1 MRRHAF
7 CSIRD
12 GWACLRPCLAGDDF
26 TQGRK
31 TMFERTDEHEQGRI
45 AGTAMM
51 DRLQDESALT
61 TGDGTVEQEMTAHVG
76 ASTEFKGILRYEGTI
91 RIDGKVEGEIHT
103 EGVLLI
109 GRTAVIRATVRA
121 RSIVSCGTIV
131 GNVAATE
138 KIALLEPAV
147 LQGSV
152 TTPLLSMETG
162 VRFRGSLEVPEAG
175 EESSSLHNVS
185 VREVAEVANL

>member
-1 MRRHAF
+1 
-7 CSIRD
+7 
-12 GWACLRPCLAGDDF
+12 
-26 TQGRK
+26 
-31 TMFERTDEHEQGRI
+31 MFERTDEPEQEHGAAI
-45 AGTAMM
+45 ALV
-51 DRLQDESALT
+51 DRLQDEGALT
-61 TGDGTVEQEMTAHVG
+61 LGIKGVEQEMAAHVG

-121 RSIVSCGTIV
+121 RSIVSCGTII

-162 VRFRGSLEVPEAG
+162 VQFRGSLEVPAPG
-175 EESSSLHNVS
+175 EEDAALRNES

>member
-1 MRRHAF
+1 
-7 CSIRD
+7 
-12 GWACLRPCLAGDDF
+12 
-26 TQGRK
+26 
-31 TMFERTDEHEQGRI
+31 MFERSDEQEQG
-45 AGTAMM
+45 TAALV
-51 DRLQDESALT
+51 DRLQDEGALT
-61 TGDGTVEQEMTAHVG
+61 SGGGAVEQELTAHVG
-76 ASTEFKGILRYEGTI
+76 ASTEFKGILCYDGTI

-109 GRTAVIRATVRA
+109 GRTAVIRAKVRA
-121 RSIVSCGTIV
+121 KSIVSCGTII

-162 VRFRGSLEVPEAG
+162 VRFRGSLEVPAPGVEDTALRN
-175 EESSSLHNVS
+175 ESVC
-185 VREVAEVANL
+185 EVAEVANL

>member
-1 MRRHAF
+1 V
-7 CSIRD
+7 IR
-12 GWACLRPCLAGDDF
+12 F
-26 TQGRK
+26 
-31 TMFERTDEHEQGRI
+31 
-45 AGTAMM
+45 
-51 DRLQDESALT
+51 
-61 TGDGTVEQEMTAHVG
+61 DGTV
-76 ASTEFKGILRYEGTI
+76 

-109 GRTAVIRATVRA
+109 GRTAVICATVRA

-185 VREVAEVANL
+185 VREVVEVANS

>member
-1 MRRHAF
+1 
-7 CSIRD
+7 
-12 GWACLRPCLAGDDF
+12 
-26 TQGRK
+26 
-31 TMFERTDEHEQGRI
+31 MFERSDEQEQG
-45 AGTAMM
+45 TAALV
-51 DRLQDESALT
+51 DRLQDEGALT
-61 TGDGTVEQEMTAHVG
+61 SGGGAVEQELTAHVG
-76 ASTEFKGILRYEGTI
+76 ASTEFKGILCYDGTI

-121 RSIVSCGTIV
+121 KSIVSCGTII

-162 VRFRGSLEVPEAG
+162 VRFRGSLEVPAPGVEDTALRN
-175 EESSSLHNVS
+175 ESVC
-185 VREVAEVANL
+185 EVAEVANL

>member
-1 MRRHAF
+1 M
-7 CSIRD
+7 
-12 GWACLRPCLAGDDF
+12 L
-26 TQGRK
+26 
-31 TMFERTDEHEQGRI
+31 EHTAENEQGHI
-45 AGTAMM
+45 ASTAMM
-51 DRLQDESALT
+51 DRLQDEGALT
-61 TGDGTVEQEMTAHVG
+61 TGGEGVEQEMTAHVG
-76 ASTEFKGILRYEGTI
+76 ASTEFKGILRYDGTI

-121 RSIVSCGTIV
+121 RSIVSCGTII

-152 TTPLLSMETG
+152 RTPLLSMETG
-162 VRFRGSLEVPEAG
+162 VRFRGSLEVPEHG
-175 EESSSLHNVS
+175 DESSSLYNVS
-185 VREVAEVANL
+185 VREVAEVANS

>member
-1 MRRHAF
+1 
-7 CSIRD
+7 
-12 GWACLRPCLAGDDF
+12 
-26 TQGRK
+26 
-31 TMFERTDEHEQGRI
+31 MFERIDEQEQERGST
-45 AGTAMM
+45 TALV
-51 DRLQDESALT
+51 DRLQEDSALMS
-61 TGDGTVEQEMTAHVG
+61 GEGAVEQEMTAHIG
-76 ASTEFKGILRYEGTI
+76 ANTEFKGVLRFDGTI

-138 KIALLEPAV
+138 KIALLEPAA

-162 VRFRGSLEVPEAG
+162 VQFRGSLEVPAPG
-175 EESSSLHNVS
+175 EESKDLPEES